1 MPCEQWCR
9 LVARYRSA
17 VSAYHQ
23 AVNDLGGLPGPHFN
37 EGWSRAERARATCD
51 EHRAEILQHEHDHA
65 CLEAGQH
72 QGIPHQGTPRMSGIR
87 TEKMVLGDQGQSGG

>member
-1 MPCEQWCR
+1 MPCEEWCR

-23 AVNDLGGLPGPHFN
+23 AVNDLGGLPGPVFN

-51 EHRAEILQHEHDHA
+51 EHRADILQHEHDHA
-65 CLEAGQH
+65 CLEVGQH
-72 QGIPHQGTPRMSGIR
+72 HGNPPMSAIT
-87 TEKMVLGDQGQSGG
+87 TENMVLGDQGQSGG